1 MMSPSAC
8 HRHRSR
14 LLNTPVTCPGVAD
27 GSATATVVDGAVPFI
42 YLWSP
47 AGGTDSSATGLSAGS
62 YLFTVT
68 DANGCVDTASTT
80 IAEGTGP
87 ALTIQGTSTLCNG
100 TSDGSALAVATS
112 GSAPFAY
119 QWSPAGGAN
128 AQADGLSA
136 GLYTCTITDANGCS
150 STANVQIDEPTPVA
164 VVAFDTLICL
174 GTSATLLAQAGG
186 GTPGYTYAWSPD
198 GPVVTPDATASYTV
212 IATDANGCLSLPDTA
227 VVSVPQV
234 PQPIFEPDSN
244 GCAPLCIPFAADPV
258 PDLSY
263 AWDFGDGNT
272 ATGVAPL
279 HCYPDP
285 GTYSV
290 SVTATDINGCSQA
303 FSRPDLITVRPSPTA
318 AFNPSDMVTTLDR
331 STVLFTDQ
339 STDAQSWFWQ
349 FGDADSTTSTSPSP
363 DFRFSAVDCYTVA
376 LTVTNAE
383 ACTDTTSREIC
394 IVDVPAVFIPNSF
407 TPDGDGINDSF
418 RVVIAGTPP
427 REFEFTVFDRW
438 GEVIFSSATPDS
450 GWDGEGTP
458 IGTYAWKLRYQD
470 FEVGG
475 KEYFGH
481 VTLLR

>member
-1 MMSPSAC
+1 M
-8 HRHRSR
+8 
-14 LLNTPVTCPGVAD
+14 
-27 GSATATVVDGAVPFI
+27 
-42 YLWSP
+42 
-47 AGGTDSSATGLSAGS
+47 
-62 YLFTVT
+62 
-68 DANGCVDTASTT
+68 
-80 IAEGTGP
+80 
-87 ALTIQGTSTLCNG
+87 
-100 TSDGSALAVATS
+100 
-112 GSAPFAY
+112 
-119 QWSPAGGAN
+119 
-128 AQADGLSA
+128 
-136 GLYTCTITDANGCS
+136 
-150 STANVQIDEPTPVA
+150 
-164 VVAFDTLICL
+164 
-174 GTSATLLAQAGG
+174 
-186 GTPGYTYAWSPD
+186 
-198 GPVVTPDATASYTV
+198 
-212 IATDANGCLSLPDTA
+212 
-227 VVSVPQV
+227 VSVPQV

-272 ATGVAPL
+272 ATGAAPL
-279 HCYPDP
+279 HCYADP
-285 GTYSV
+285 GSYSV
-290 SVTATDINGCSQA
+290 SVTATDINGCSNTLQ
-303 FSRPDLITVRPSPTA
+303 RPDLITVRPSPTA

-331 STVLFTDQ
+331 STVQFMDQ

-418 RVVIAGTPP
+418 SVVIAGTPP

-438 GEVIFSSATPDS
+438 GGVIFSSATPDI
-450 GWDGEGTP
+450 GWDGGGIP

-470 FEVGG
+470 LEVGG